1 MCALGYL
8 LLATLACAPA
18 SAQEDWPSRPLR
30 LVVPSSPGGGTDTY
44 ARVLSQALV
53 DQLHQQIVIDNR
65 PGASG
70 NIGTEIVARAAGDG
84 YTFLVSANAAIT
96 VNPALY
102 PSLPFDM
109 DRDFAPVTR
118 GVSAALALIVPATST
133 NATLRDLIAD
143 ARQNPGRLAFGSAG
157 NGSPTYLGV
166 RLIGEAAGVS
176 FLHVPYK
183 GIGPALQGLLSGE
196 LAFLFPDLTGVIPHL
211 RSGRLRALAIS
222 EHSPLF
228 PDVPTLAESGLPGV
242 RVWGSFSVL
251 APASTSRDIVQ
262 RMNNAVARAMKQP
275 ALAEKL
281 RNQGLVPVFDTPEDF
296 AASLRAE
303 REHWAGLIR
312 RNHISADD

>member
-1 MCALGYL
+1 MIKSIDRLCKGLARSHAGPCRALMCALGYL

-143 ARQNPGRLAFGSAG
+143 ARQNPRGD
-157 NGSPTYLGV
+157 LG
-166 RLIGEAAGVS
+166 
-176 FLHVPYK
+176 
-183 GIGPALQGLLSGE
+183 
-196 LAFLFPDLTGVIPHL
+196 
-211 RSGRLRALAIS
+211 
-222 EHSPLF
+222 
-228 PDVPTLAESGLPGV
+228 PGHD
-242 RVWGSFSVL
+242 R
-251 APASTSRDIVQ
+251 
-262 RMNNAVARAMKQP
+262 
-275 ALAEKL
+275 
-281 RNQGLVPVFDTPEDF
+281 
-296 AASLRAE
+296 E
-303 REHWAGLIR
+303 RHG
-312 RNHISADD
+312 